1 MFLNDLATQQ
11 IAVDIMI
18 RKVWISKIL
27 TEMNQSGVGVGRIGD
42 VFSLAHKSPE
52 LTQRAPF

>member
-1 MFLNDLATQQ
+1 MIAIAQD

-18 RKVWISKIL
+18 RKVWISRIL
-27 TEMNQSGVGVGRIGD
+27 KELYQSGFGVGRIGD
-42 VFSLAHKSPE
+42 VFSPAHKSPE